1 MPFGM
6 GPRGW
11 FAYPYAPSYWYSG
24 RCRWYPWLPRWWWT
38 GVYGR
43 MTPYMAPY
51 GMLPLSKEEEISMLE
66 EQAKL
71 LEEEANV
78 IKKRLEELRR

>member
-1 MPFGM
+1 M
-6 GPRGW
+6 
-11 FAYPYAPSYWYSG
+11 
-24 RCRWYPWLPRWWWT
+24 
-38 GVYGR
+38 YGR

-78 IKKRLEELRR
+78 IKKRLEELRK